1 MKNWK
6 TTVGGM
12 LATVGMSLQLSNDPT
27 MHTIGVVVAG
37 LGTLLLGASAKD
49 NNVTGGTVQQ

>member
-6 TTVGGM
+6 TTFGGILVAGGTAM
-12 LATVGMSLQLSNDPT
+12 QASADATVNI
-27 MHTIGVVVAG
+27 IGIIVGAIGALV
-37 LGTLLLGASAKD
+37 LGFGGKD

>member
-12 LATVGMSLQLSNDPT
+12 LAAIGTAMQASDSPNVKLAGAVVGA
-27 MHTIGVVVAG
+27 IGLAI
-37 LGTLLLGASAKD
+37 LGWGAKD
-49 NNVTGGTVQQ
+49 NNVTGGTVTQ